1 MGEGKR
7 NCVLNNLETDFLGR
21 VRVRL
26 MKITRGGPEWR
37 LLFRKLNELTGGEA
51 AILNFVLLL

>member
-37 LLFRKLNELTGGEA
+37 LLLRKTE
-51 AILNFVLLL
+51 